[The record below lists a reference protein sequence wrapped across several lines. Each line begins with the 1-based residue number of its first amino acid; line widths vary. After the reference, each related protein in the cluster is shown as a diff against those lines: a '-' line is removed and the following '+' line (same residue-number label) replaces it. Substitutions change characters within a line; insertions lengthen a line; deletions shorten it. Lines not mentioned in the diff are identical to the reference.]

1 MEHQE
6 EIQTQKKPQFNIP
19 AAIVTGFALV
29 ALAII
34 FTNTNIKQ
42 KDAPTTT
49 TANETPTEVSKDIA
63 TIRSTDHVAGNRNAD
78 VAIITYSDGDC
89 PYCQKFH
96 ETMETVLAENKDI
109 AWVYRH
115 LPLDIHPNAFN
126 EAVALECV
134 ATLGGEKAFWGYL
147 DSTINVTLDIDDAAT
162 PTKLLGFATKEGIA
176 EDAFKSCYSESDSA
190 GITKITKEMSEIA
203 EAGARGTPFSI
214 AFNTK
219 TGEQIL
225 IPGAAQVESMK
236 EIIAALK

>member
-6 EIQTQKKPQFNIP
+6 EIQTQKKQQFNIP
-19 AAIVTGFALV
+19 AAIVTGFAIV

-34 FTNTNIKQ
+34 FTNTNNKTVETP
-42 KDAPTTT
+42 KTTT
-49 TANETPTEVSKDIA
+49 TPETPTEVSKDIA
-63 TIRSTDHVAGNRNAD
+63 TIRPIDHVAGNRNAD

-89 PYCQKFH
+89 PYCAKFH
-96 ETMETVLAENKDI
+96 TTMETVLADNKEV

-126 EAVALECV
+126 EAVALECA

-147 DSTINVTLDIDDAAT
+147 NSTINITLDVEDSST

-176 EDAFKSCYSESDSA
+176 EDAFKACYSKESSTEV
-190 GITKITKEMSEIA
+190 TKITKEMSEIA

-225 IPGAAQVESMK
+225 IPGAAQAESMK